1 MSKKFAIEPSNRIKR
16 LPPYLFG
23 RINAIKYEKRRKN
36 VDIIDLGMGNPTDP
50 AFKPVIDKLC
60 EVARGSRSH
69 RYSVSI
75 GLHNLRREVAR
86 NYARKWGVELDPETE
101 VIAVIGSKEGFSHLC
116 LGLLESGDTAL
127 VPSPT
132 FPIHIYAVVLANA
145 NVISVPLAGKGTLID
160 RIAQI
165 TENIYPKPK
174 VLILNFPHNPTTMT
188 VEPGFFDEV
197 VKYCRKNRI
206 IVIHDFA
213 YGETTFEGYKAP
225 SFLQAKGAKEIGV
238 EFVTMSKAYNM
249 AGWRIGF
256 CAGNPEILATLAKI
270 KGYYDYGIFEPVQIA
285 AIIALRECQAMAE
298 NQARIYQRR
307 RDVLCRGLERIGWQV
322 TPPKATMFCWVP
334 IPKEFKRMG
343 SIKFTMMLLEDANVA
358 VAPGRG
364 FGEEGE
370 GFLRFAL
377 VENEH
382 RMRQAIRQIDRA
394 LRKRRSAKISRRV

>member
-1 MSKKFAIEPSNRIKR
+1 MGKKFVIEHSSKIRR

-23 RINAIKYEKRRKN
+23 TINAIKYKKRRDN
-36 VDIIDLGMGNPTDP
+36 IDIIDLGMGNPTDP
-50 AFKPVIDKLC
+50 AFQPVVDKLC
-60 EVARGSRSH
+60 DAVREPRSH

-86 NYARKWGVELDPETE
+86 NYARKWHVELDPEKE
-101 VIAVIGSKEGFSHLC
+101 IVAVIGSKEGFSHLC

-132 FPIHIYAVVLANA
+132 FPIHVYAVVLANA

-160 RIAQI
+160 RIAHI

-188 VEPGFFDEV
+188 VELPFFEEV
-197 VKYCRKNRI
+197 VKFCRRNNI

-213 YGETTFEGYKAP
+213 YGETTFDGYRAP
-225 SFLQAKGAKEIGV
+225 SFLQVKGAKEIGV
-238 EFVTMSKAYNM
+238 EFTTMSKAYNM

-256 CAGNPEILATLAKI
+256 CAGNPQILETLAKI
-270 KGYYDYGIFEPVQIA
+270 KGYYDYGIFQPIQVA
-285 AIIALRECQAMAE
+285 AIIALRECGKLADSQAKVYE
-298 NQARIYQRR
+298 RR
-307 RDVLCRGLERIGWQV
+307 RDVLCRGLERIGWDV
-322 TPPKATMFCWVP
+322 TPPRATMFAWLP
-334 IPKEFKRMG
+334 IPREFKRMG
-343 SIKFTMMLLEDANVA
+343 SIKFTMMLLEEANVA

-364 FGEEGE
+364 FGEDGE

-377 VENEH
+377 VENEQ
-382 RMRQAIRQIDRA
+382 RLKQAVRQIDRA
-394 LRKRRSAKISRRV
+394 LRKKKSKTSGTA

>member
-1 MSKKFAIEPSNRIKR
+1 MSKKFVIEPSSKIKR

-23 RINAIKYEKRRKN
+23 RINAIKHKKRRN
-36 VDIIDLGMGNPTDP
+36 NIDIIDLGMGNPTDP

-60 EVARGSRSH
+60 EVAREPRSH
-69 RYSVSI
+69 RYSISI

-86 NYARKWGVELDPETE
+86 NYARKWNVKLDPETE
-101 VIAVIGSKEGFSHLC
+101 IIAVIGSKEGFSHLC

-127 VPSPT
+127 VPSPA
-132 FPIHIYAVVLANA
+132 FPIHVYAVVLANA
-145 NVISVPLAGKGTLID
+145 NVISVPLVGKGTLID

-174 VLILNFPHNPTTMT
+174 VLVVNFPHNPTTMT
-188 VEPGFFDEV
+188 VEAGFFEEV

-213 YGETTFEGYKAP
+213 YGETTFDGYKAP
-225 SFLQAKGAKEIGV
+225 SFLQAKGSKEIGV

-256 CAGNPEILATLAKI
+256 CAGNAKILETLAKI
-270 KGYYDYGIFEPVQIA
+270 KGYYDYGIFQPVQIA
-285 AIIALRECQAMAE
+285 SIVALRECQGMAE

-307 RDVLCRGLERIGWQV
+307 RDVLCRGLERIGWDV

-364 FGEEGE
+364 FGEDGE

-382 RMRQAIRQIDRA
+382 RLRQAIRQIDRA
-394 LRKRRSAKISRRV
+394 LRKGKGDRGS